1 MRGDVVELVKVKV
14 VAGRRVGL
22 VGHSV
27 LHFTFGFKASF
38 PEENALPLS
47 TSIPLKKS
55 SASASASDG
64 CGCGLGFEGGGV

>member
-27 LHFTFGFKASF
+27 LHFTFGFNASF

-47 TSIPLKKS
+47 TSMPLKKS
-55 SASASASDG
+55 SASASDDRG
-64 CGCGLGFEGGGV
+64 CCFGFEGGGV